1 MSEAQEQ
8 KPTRGRGRGGNNQ
21 NRDKKDKPEGERP
34 QTAQQRPA
42 GRGRG
47 AKAPPKEDNEE
58 TKQDRPQTAKDGN
71 RGRGQRGGRGGN
83 RGGNREGGEARE
95 PREDRPKRERVEDV
109 NSWIYKF
116 HHDDSHKKYDMS
128 IEVTADTEVPEL
140 PAKEDIIKNQPD
152 KKDLDKE
159 LDALE
164 AEAKVIQKKK
174 DALIKKKQETRDGGT
189 IGKSNTTYGGQL
201 KNLI

>member
-1 MSEAQEQ
+1 
-8 KPTRGRGRGGNNQ
+8 
-21 NRDKKDKPEGERP
+21 
-34 QTAQQRPA
+34 
-42 GRGRG
+42 
-47 AKAPPKEDNEE
+47 
-58 TKQDRPQTAKDGN
+58 
-71 RGRGQRGGRGGN
+71 
-83 RGGNREGGEARE
+83 
-95 PREDRPKRERVEDV
+95 
-109 NSWIYKF
+109 
-116 HHDDSHKKYDMS
+116 MS

-174 DALIKKKQETRDGGT
+174 DTLIKKKQETRDGGT